1 MAIEGNKA
9 NLVLAKEVEGK
20 TVTSVDC
27 TRTQLLG
34 VIMHLLDTFAEAT
47 DNTYN
52 GVLADLIDKNETVD

>member
-9 NLVLAKEVEGK
+9 NLVLAKSVEGK

-27 TRTQLLG
+27 TKTQLLG

-52 GVLADLIDKNETVD
+52 GVLADLIDKNETVA